1 MATVHGVAES
11 DTTDRTSP
19 ARTWLVPE
27 YWGLPRCSV
36 IKNLPANTGDMGL
49 IPGSGRS
56 PGERRGHPLQCP
68 CLGNAMD
75 RGAWWAAVHGAAK
88 ESDKT

>member
-1 MATVHGVAES
+1 MLH
-11 DTTDRTSP
+11 
-19 ARTWLVPE
+19 
-27 YWGLPRCSV
+27 GLPRCSV